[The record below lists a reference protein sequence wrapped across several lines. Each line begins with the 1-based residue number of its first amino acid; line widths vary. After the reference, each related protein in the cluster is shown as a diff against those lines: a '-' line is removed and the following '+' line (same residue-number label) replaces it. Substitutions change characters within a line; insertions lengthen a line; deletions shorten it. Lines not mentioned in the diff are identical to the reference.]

1 MADNEN
7 DENIETDETEK
18 EVLISP
24 VANILAFVAFTLLYL
39 VVQMLMPGLSGIFL
53 IIYTMLIY
61 SMQILINM
69 KNSKIVCGETKGGQA
84 MLWAVLP
91 YTLILGVIMF
101 LMRVVPGIK
110 KPFANTFGF
119 LIISLLGIKPKFQ
132 KLLVKRTDDG
142 SGDSASLV
150 DEVYDNPSLLINEI
164 TPKNFT
170 FAMQKLAQ
178 SKQRSKGE
186 DKTSKLLPRNILDT
200 SVVTKEII
208 EEFDKRKSPNVSK
221 ELNAVYK
228 LVKMKDMIAEFIWLV
243 LSGIFACTV
252 AYNSILEINCSKT
265 YKQAGQLAQSIQ
277 DASEKKDEE
286 EEEEEEV

>member
-7 DENIETDETEK
+7 DENTEKDETEK

-24 VANILAFVAFTLLYL
+24 VANILAFIGFTLLYL
-39 VVQMLMPGLSGIFL
+39 VMQMLMPKLSGIFL

-69 KNSKIVCGETKGGQA
+69 KNTKVVCGETKGGQA
-84 MLWAVLP
+84 MIWAIIP
-91 YTLILGVIMF
+91 YTLILGVVMF
-101 LMRVVPGIK
+101 LLRVVPGIK
-110 KPFANTFGF
+110 KPFSNTFGY
-119 LIISLLGIKPKFQ
+119 LIISLMGIKPKFQ

-150 DEVYDNPSLLINEI
+150 DEVYDNPSLLVNEI

-178 SKQRSKGE
+178 SKEKSKS
-186 DKTSKLLPRNILDT
+186 DNKTSKLLPRNILDT
-200 SVVTKEII
+200 TVVTKEII
-208 EEFDKRKSPNVSK
+208 EEFDKRKSSNVSK

-228 LVKMKDMIAEFIWLV
+228 LVRMKDMISEFVWLV
-243 LSGIFACTV
+243 LAGIFACTV
-252 AYNSILEINCSKT
+252 SYNSILESNCTKT
-265 YKQAGQLAQSIQ
+265 YKQAGQLAKAIEES
-277 DASEKKDEE
+277 SEKKEE
-286 EEEEEEV
+286 EEEDE

>member
-7 DENIETDETEK
+7 DECPEKDETEK

-24 VANILAFVAFTLLYL
+24 VANILAFIGFTLLYL
-39 VVQMLMPGLSGIFL
+39 VMQMLMPKLSGIFL

-69 KNSKIVCGETKGGQA
+69 KNTKVVCGETKGGQA
-84 MLWAVLP
+84 MIWAIIP
-91 YTLILGVIMF
+91 YTLILGVVMF
-101 LMRVVPGIK
+101 LLRVVPGIK
-110 KPFANTFGF
+110 KPFSNTFGY
-119 LIISLLGIKPKFQ
+119 LIISLMGIKPKFQ

-142 SGDSASLV
+142 SDSASLV
-150 DEVYDNPSLLINEI
+150 DEVYDNPSLLVNEI

-178 SKQRSKGE
+178 SKKRTKGE

-200 SVVTKEII
+200 TVVTKEII

-228 LVKMKDMIAEFIWLV
+228 LVKMKDMISEFVWLV

-252 AYNSILEINCSKT
+252 SYNSILETNCSKT
-265 YKQAGQLAQSIQ
+265 YKQAGQLAQAIEDS
-277 DASEKKDEE
+277 SEKKDDEE
-286 EEEEEEV
+286 EGDE